1 MRTPD
6 FEFICEWMRDETG
19 ILFRDEDRGFVESR
33 LYDVAAD
40 RGMFTVDAGWMST
53 GVINRLSSSEKSW
66 TRS

>member
-1 MRTPD
+1 
-6 FEFICEWMRDETG
+6 MRDETG

-40 RGMFTVDAGWMST
+40 RGMFTVDELMDEYRG
-53 GVINRLSSSEKSW
+53 INRLSSSEKSW